1 MELVNRA
8 ILIVKPKQPFLDW
21 ANSTEGPEYVTNDP
35 FIYLVR
41 ELTYSGEYDKL
52 VRKHYREIF
61 EQALDSWM
69 TDVSVWPDKRDLR
82 TFRKWFDVEYHDF
95 LVDLCDE
102 PLFSEPL

>member
-1 MELVNRA
+1 
-8 ILIVKPKQPFLDW
+8 
-21 ANSTEGPEYVTNDP
+21 
-35 FIYLVR
+35 
-41 ELTYSGEYDKL
+41 

-69 TDVSVWPDKRDLR
+69 TDASVWPDKRDLR

>member
-21 ANSTEGPEYVTNDP
+21 ANSIEGPEFATNDAFP
-35 FIYLVR
+35 YLVT
-41 ELTYSGEYDKL
+41 ELADSRDSDKL

-69 TDVSVWPDKRDLR
+69 TDASVWPDKRDLR